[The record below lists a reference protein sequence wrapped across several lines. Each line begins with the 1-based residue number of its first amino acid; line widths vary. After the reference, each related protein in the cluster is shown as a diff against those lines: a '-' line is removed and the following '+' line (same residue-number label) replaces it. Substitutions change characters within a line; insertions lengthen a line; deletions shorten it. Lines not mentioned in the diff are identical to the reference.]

1 MGIAIGSDTDVAI
14 GSGMDVVVE
23 SSEVFL
29 ITDDLMNVYTRYVT
43 LVTSLN
49 LDYH

>member
-1 MGIAIGSDTDVAI
+1 VGIAIGSDTDVAI
-14 GSGMDVVVE
+14 GSGTDVAVE

-29 ITDDLMNVYTRYVT
+29 ITDDLMNVYIRYVP

>member
-1 MGIAIGSDTDVAI
+1 MLAQADVGIAIGNGTDVA
-14 GSGMDVVVE
+14 VE